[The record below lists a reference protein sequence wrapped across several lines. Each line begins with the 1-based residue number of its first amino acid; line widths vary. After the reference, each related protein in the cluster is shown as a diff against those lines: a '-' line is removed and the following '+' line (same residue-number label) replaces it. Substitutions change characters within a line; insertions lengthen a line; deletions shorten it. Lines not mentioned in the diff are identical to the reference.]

1 MISWKLALLFLTNRH
16 VINTLALEVNFRMIW
31 KCKINEP
38 CAKYKKE
45 SQLTSTQ
52 GFGFRMSGAGL
63 FPWWIAVLVL
73 SGCLNVW
80 VTPRAIE
87 WIPRGVLVGPPLT
100 DRSTLL
106 QMQSSG
112 PPGWGG
118 EGGGVTGPTTLS
130 YNNSNVTEAEQP
142 YSPSGVVGRWW
153 WWSLSSSSS
162 SSWPSSESWTRAPWF
177 LKQWILVFGP
187 SNLP

>member
-1 MISWKLALLFLTNRH
+1 M
-16 VINTLALEVNFRMIW
+16 NF
-31 KCKINEP
+31 
-38 CAKYKKE
+38 AKYKKE

-52 GFGFRMSGAGL
+52 GFGFRMSGVGL
-63 FPWWIAVLVL
+63 FPWWIAALVL

-80 VTPRAIE
+80 VTPRATD
-87 WIPRGVLVGPPLT
+87 WVPRGVLVGPPLT
-100 DRSTLL
+100 DGSTLL

-118 EGGGVTGPTTLS
+118 GGGGGVTGPTTLS
-130 YNNSNVTEAEQP
+130 YKNSNVTETEQP
-142 YSPSGVVGRWW
+142 YSPSDVVGRWW

-162 SSWPSSESWTRAPWF
+162 SWPSSESWTGAPWF

-187 SNLP
+187 SNSLWYHDNNGLRFCRPKFLKAVFRP